1 MFQGSHEENGPWAY
15 VPTIVMKKSVNW
27 LKSAEDEMLNQF
39 NVFTMK
45 LLGYAIKYGL
55 SAAQT
60 TAIRNDYLWLAYA
73 ITCTRQF
80 QQEARNR
87 AMWKNHLKDGPQ
99 TGAAATV
106 PGLGSEFSSPAPPAV
121 PDGIL
126 IRWRLFVAYLKNHM
140 NYEVADGVDLGIEA
154 TETPAQSMKPTA
166 ALTIENGHV
175 VRLSVFKDGHA
186 AIIVWCQRNG
196 DAQPVRL
203 GVFNRATVLDER
215 PNVNPT
221 SPEWRDYTL
230 QYQDDDQPV
239 GQLSDVLRVVTTGVL
254 AA

>member
-1 MFQGSHEENGPWAY
+1 
-15 VPTIVMKKSVNW
+15 
-27 LKSAEDEMLNQF
+27 MLNQF

-45 LLGYAIKYGL
+45 LLAYAAKYGL

-60 TAIRNDYLWLAYA
+60 TAIRNDYLWLAHA

-80 QQEARNR
+80 QQEARTR

-99 TGAAATV
+99 SVAAASV
-106 PGLGSEFSSPAPPAV
+106 PSIGSEFSAPAVPAV

-126 IRWRLFVAYLKNHM
+126 VRWRLLVGYLKNHM
-140 NYEVADGVDLGIEA
+140 YYDPADGVDLGIEA
-154 TETPAQSMKPTA
+154 TETPVQSMKPTA
-166 ALTIENGHV
+166 QLTIENGHV
-175 VRLSVFKDGHA
+175 VRINVFKDGHDSV
-186 AIIVWCQRNG
+186 IVWCQRIG

-221 SPEWRDYTL
+221 APEWREYTL
-230 QYQDDDQPV
+230 QYQDNDKPV
-239 GQLSDVLRVVTTGVL
+239 GQLSDVLRVVTTGAL

>member
-1 MFQGSHEENGPWAY
+1 
-15 VPTIVMKKSVNW
+15 
-27 LKSAEDEMLNQF
+27 MLNQF

-45 LLGYAIKYGL
+45 LLAYAAKYGL

-99 TGAAATV
+99 SAAAATV
-106 PGLGSEFSSPAPPAV
+106 PSVGSEFSAPAV
-121 PDGIL
+121 PAVSDGVL
-126 IRWRLFVAYLKNHM
+126 ARWRALVAYLKNHTA
-140 NYEVADGVDLGIEA
+140 YDVADGIDLGIEA

-166 ALTIENGHV
+166 TFTVENGHV
-175 VRLSVFKDGHA
+175 VRLNVFKDGHQA
-186 AIIVWCQRNG
+186 TIVWCQRAG

-203 GVFNRATVLDER
+203 GVFTRSTVLDDR
-215 PNVNPT
+215 PNVSPT
-221 SPEWRDYTL
+221 NPEWREYTL
-230 QYQDDDQPV
+230 QYQDDDAPV
-239 GQLSDVLRVVTTGVL
+239 GELSDVLRVVTTGAL

>member
-1 MFQGSHEENGPWAY
+1 
-15 VPTIVMKKSVNW
+15 
-27 LKSAEDEMLNQF
+27 MLNQF

-45 LLGYAIKYGL
+45 LPGYATKYGL
-55 SAAQT
+55 SAGQT
-60 TAIRNDYLWLAYA
+60 TASRNDYLWLAYA

-99 TGAAATV
+99 SNVVATV
-106 PGLGSEFSSPAPPAV
+106 PGIGSEFSAPAV
-121 PDGIL
+121 AAVTDGIFP
-126 IRWRLFVAYLKNHM
+126 RWRLLVGYLKNHM

-154 TETPAQSMKPTA
+154 TEAPTQSMKPTA
-166 ALTIENGHV
+166 TLTVENGHV
-175 VRLSVFKDGHA
+175 VRLNVFKDGHA
-186 AIIVWCQRNG
+186 SVIVWCQRNG

-221 SPEWRDYTL
+221 APEWREYTL
-230 QYQDDDQPV
+230 QYQDDDAPV
-239 GQLSDVLRVVTTGVL
+239 GELSDVLRVVTTGVL